1 MRKSVVFLGVLCLVL
16 LTHTASAQPYAF
28 GFSDFNSG
36 NYLDINGTP
45 YYNTDSGWVSNT
57 GVHDGGNTNYASGY
71 GCPEAGSYCANY
83 FSFSLATLDPVVTSA
98 SLTLDAYTVTNIGT
112 FDIYG
117 TSLSPADVNSANS
130 FTDPAIYNGIVEAP
144 LIGSLLIGPGDTD
157 SNITVT
163 LNGAGLAWLN
173 ANAGNGIVV
182 GGAYDVPATVPEPGA
197 LMLFATTLVGIA
209 GTTLRRRKR
218 TMR

>member
-1 MRKSVVFLGVLCLVL
+1 MRKLVFLGVLCLVL

-45 YYNTDSGWVSNT
+45 YYNTDSGWVTNT
-57 GVHDGGNTNYASGY
+57 GVHDGGNQNYYSGY
-71 GCPEAGSYCANY
+71 GQCGVYCANY

-98 SLTLDAYTVTNIGT
+98 SLTVDAYDVTNIGT

-130 FTDPAIYNGIVEAP
+130 FTEPAIYYGIVEAP
-144 LIGSLLIGPGDTD
+144 VIGSLVIGPGESYT
-157 SNITVT
+157 NITVG

-182 GGAYDVPATVPEPGA
+182 GGAYDAPATVPEPGA
-197 LMLFATTLVGIA
+197 LTLFATTLVGIA